1 MARRTSS
8 ARSSARVSTRD
19 LPLMARSEAAAA
31 YLRRIG
37 CLGRRPRGA
46 GFEVLASRRLH
57 GASLAAPL
65 RPTRV
70 RAAERLPPSRAWP
83 AEPSGSCRG
92 RPAEPSLA
100 PRAEP
105 GPRAGLFDSAAMI
118 RAVADRSRLGRVAV
132 AIGWPLSRGSRR
144 RRARS
149 RGSPRGRTLAERAF
163 GGLREREAAARAG
176 VREVGRRGTPAAAR
190 IIAWQST
197 APDADCRRPSAAATP
212 RPLRPRPP
220 PRHPRHVRPGPDRD
234 RASRAPRRRRP
245 RAGGRGR
252 HTR

>member
-37 CLGRRPRGA
+37 CLGRRLRGA
-46 GFEVLASRRLH
+46 ASRRLH

-83 AEPSGSCRG
+83 AEPSGS
-92 RPAEPSLA
+92 

-105 GPRAGLFDSAAMI
+105 CPRAGLCDSAAMI
-118 RAVADRSRLGRVAV
+118 RAVAVRSRLGRVAV
-132 AIGWPLSRGSRR
+132 ATGWPLSRGSRR